1 MVAQCAGCNTYPIWA
16 ALIIGALGGAV
27 FHAVHW
33 VEIKL
38 RMDDPLD
45 AVPVHF
51 GGGVFGVICAPI
63 FQAVESKDGITM
75 AGIAPDGLVLGWNI
89 AGLVCIILWAGF
101 WSTLMFGGLKMI
113 GKLRIDRETEFKGND
128 QIKHGESAYPRD
140 AWIEM
145 QYSMKNE
152 KQKGA
157 SNDNAGDLPPHM
169 QSGSNDKD
177 EKGYNNAFE
186 MMPTFGMLHKASS
199 GFMSGVTLNAAQN
212 LAKQGQD
219 NKAMDAITEG

>member
-1 MVAQCAGCNTYPIWA
+1 MFT
-16 ALIIGALGGAV
+16 
-27 FHAVHW
+27 
-33 VEIKL
+33 
-38 RMDDPLD
+38 
-45 AVPVHF
+45 
-51 GGGVFGVICAPI
+51 
-63 FQAVESKDGITM
+63 FQAVESKDGIAM

-152 KQKGA
+152 KQKGT

-169 QSGSNDKD
+169 QVSYVFSW
-177 EKGYNNAFE
+177 
-186 MMPTFGMLHKASS
+186 
-199 GFMSGVTLNAAQN
+199 GVTNRFFHEPN
-212 LAKQGQD
+212 EHKMSKQSHQPSI
-219 NKAMDAITEG
+219 MIWSTSLYEHHTSLYEHI